1 MESLLIIAISTI
13 GTIVLGNPQW
23 LWPIVAGGL
32 IVAVGIILSYR
43 SARLPPL
50 TRVALVLLKL
60 VGLALICFC
69 LLNPLWSESDV
80 RPGENIVLL
89 LVDNSSSLSVRD
101 QNEQPRGDVV
111 QELLHADHKDWF
123 TRLSQDYDLRRYLF
137 GDQLRQVDDFQ
148 GVDFSDNRSEMAM
161 GLQGLQQRFQNKPLA
176 GVLLFSDGN
185 ATDLEAFEGLQT
197 GVPIYPV
204 VSPDWENLGDDLAIE
219 RLAVRETN
227 FEDAPIS
234 VVATV
239 TSSYSSEQAVVA
251 TLELVKNIS
260 QSSEVE
266 EASTPDETDPSTNL
280 FGVETSNP
288 VEEIPAV
295 EDEVDG
301 ETSSLITQSVSL
313 LPNTPT
319 TLEFDVLPPQ
329 MGICYYRLRIRPAS
343 EEDIFADPETSSEA
357 TLENNE
363 RLLTVDRGTNQ
374 KRILYVGGRPNWE
387 YKFLNRAL
395 SEDRAVDLVT
405 LIRIA
410 KKEAKFDFRGRVGEN
425 SNSLFRGFNDEVD
438 EETESFDEAV
448 LVRLNTRDA
457 GELAAGFPKTKEE
470 LYEYKAIV
478 LDDVESGFFS
488 HDQQVLIDRF
498 VSVRG
503 GGLLLLGGRD
513 AFRHG
518 DWDRSSLRDAFPVY
532 LDRQGPPASGELR
545 WDLTRDGWLEPWM
558 RVRSTEDQEKTRLQ
572 QIPDLEFVNPAT
584 DPKPGGRIF
593 ATVQDNSSNEY
604 PAVVA
609 QQYGHGRSVAVLI
622 GDLWK
627 WSLSRPETDEDDLA
641 RFWRQLVRWL
651 IADVPQ
657 RVEVSL
663 NPISLGTIPAM
674 NIQVNVRQEDYEPQ
688 ENAQVT
694 IQVTTPSDEVL
705 ELTAE
710 PSLEAPGLFETSYV
724 PRERGAYLASVVTQ
738 NEESELPVTAQA
750 GWTSDPKEEEFRNVG
765 FNRELLGRLA
775 QSSGGEVIE
784 IGALDEFVRTLP
796 QRDLPAKQVRTTPLW
811 HTPWLLVTAILCLT
825 AEWGLRR
832 VRGLP

>member
-1 MESLLIIAISTI
+1 MIIAILTI

-32 IVAVGIILSYR
+32 FVAVGMILSYR
-43 SARLPPL
+43 SARLPAL
-50 TRVALVLLKL
+50 TWAALVALKL

-89 LVDNSSSLSVRD
+89 MVDNSSSLSIRD
-101 QNEQPRGDVV
+101 PNQKPRGDVV
-111 QELLHADHKDWF
+111 EELLHADHKDWF

-137 GDQLRQVDDFQ
+137 GDQLRQVEDFQ
-148 GVDFSDNRSEMAM
+148 DVDFSDNRSELATS
-161 GLQGLQQRFQNKPLA
+161 LQGLQQRFQNKPLA

-185 ATDLEAFEGLQT
+185 ATDLEAFDGLET
-197 GVPIYPV
+197 SVPIYPV
-204 VSPDWENLGDDLAIE
+204 VSPDWEDLGDDLAIE

-234 VVATV
+234 VVASV
-239 TSSYSSEQAVVA
+239 TSSYSSEQTVVA
-251 TLELVKNIS
+251 TLELVKNIGHS
-260 QSSEVE
+260 ADEEHESVQAERDSSTNFPGTELSDSIESVPTDEE
-266 EASTPDETDPSTNL
+266 EA
-280 FGVETSNP
+280 
-288 VEEIPAV
+288 
-295 EDEVDG
+295 DG
-301 ETSSLITQSVSL
+301 KSSSSISQSVSL
-313 LPNTPT
+313 LPGVPT

-329 MGICYYRLRIRPAS
+329 LGICYYRLRIRPAA
-343 EEDIFADPETSSEA
+343 EEDIFTDPETSSEA

-363 RLLTVDRGTNQ
+363 RLLTVDRGSSQ

-410 KKEAKFDFRGRVGEN
+410 KKEAKFDFRGRVGED
-425 SNSLFRGFNDEVD
+425 SNSLFRGFKDEVD

-457 GELAAGFPKTKEE
+457 GELAGGFPKTKEE
-470 LYEYKAIV
+470 LYEYKAII
-478 LDDVESGFFS
+478 LDDVEAGFFS
-488 HDQQVLIDRF
+488 HDQQALIDRF

-558 RVRSTEDQEKTRLQ
+558 RVRSTEDQEKMRLQ
-572 QIPDLEFVNPAT
+572 HIPELAFVNPAT

-593 ATVQDNSSNEY
+593 ATVQDSSSNEY

-609 QQYGHGRSVAVLI
+609 QQYGQGRSVAVLI

-663 NPISLGTIPAM
+663 SPISLGTIPAI
-674 NIQVNVRQEDYEPQ
+674 NIQVNVRQADYEPQ
-688 ENAQVT
+688 ENAKVT
-694 IQVTTPSDEVL
+694 VKVTTPSEEVL

-724 PRERGAYLASVVTQ
+724 LRERGAYLASVITQ
-738 NEESELPVTAQA
+738 NEESELPITAQA

-765 FNRELLGRLA
+765 FNRPLLDRLA
-775 QSSGGEVIE
+775 EDSGGEVIE

-796 QRDLPAKQVRTTPLW
+796 QKDLPAKQVRTTPLW
-811 HTPWLLVTAILCLT
+811 HTPWLLVAAILCLT